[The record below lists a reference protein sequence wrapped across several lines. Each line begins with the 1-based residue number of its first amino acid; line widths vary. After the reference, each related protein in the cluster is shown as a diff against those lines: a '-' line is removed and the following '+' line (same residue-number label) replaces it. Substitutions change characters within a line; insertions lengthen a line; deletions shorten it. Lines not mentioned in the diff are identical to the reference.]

1 MRPPEEALTEE
12 PEDSDTVL
20 VTEGDDVISDLTVG
34 FVKKASVVLNS
45 FIDIFVG
52 ICFVIM
58 GLEMV
63 LMTYQW
69 GYTISDYELLDWI
82 SLLDTLIGGT
92 ILILNPR
99 RTFNSSIGIYAITM
113 GLLSFCNN
121 WATIGEN
128 AFDDE
133 DSFVAMFSFIGDIE
147 FLINLGMVILSLNLM
162 VSGLSYLR
170 GRPRGTIGMMNK
182 AAFMLF
188 ISLFYILIELAP
200 GMGDY
205 DNLIDLMIEQPS
217 LVIQAVMF
225 FIFLIIMDSDE
236 ARNYNTKNR
245 LGYSTDAI
253 RYSNTMDKKSYIELD
268 DARALIDP
276 KMVAWTELRDGGPV
290 EKEYH
295 FPIQTAGGASYVT
308 VQRWRGSE
316 KYYLT
321 ITDHERGTNIRATR
335 MTAESFVLS
344 EDCDHLDMKG
354 ADHFIIRIKVRMPL
368 NELTIAKGA
377 AE

>member
-1 MRPPEEALTEE
+1 MRPPEEVLTEE
-12 PEDSDTVL
+12 PVDSDVVL
-20 VTEGDDVISDLTVG
+20 ETEGDDVISDLTVG
-34 FVKKASVVLNS
+34 FVKKASVFLNS
-45 FIDIFVG
+45 FIDILVG
-52 ICFVIM
+52 VCFIIM

-69 GYTISDYELLDWI
+69 GYSVRDYELLDWI
-82 SLLDTLIGGT
+82 SLLDTIIGGT

-121 WATIGEN
+121 WATIGEGV
-128 AFDDE
+128 FDDE
-133 DSFVAMFSFIGDIE
+133 DSLMALFSFIGDIE
-147 FLINLGMVILSLNLM
+147 FIINLGMVILSLNLM
-162 VSGLSYLR
+162 VSGVSYLR

-188 ISLFYILIELAP
+188 ISLFYILVEMAP

-205 DNLIDLMIEQPS
+205 DNLIDLMVEEPS
-217 LVIQAVMF
+217 LVLQAIMF

-245 LGYSTDAI
+245 LGHSTDAI
-253 RYSNTMDKKSYIELD
+253 RYSNTMDKRSYIELD

-276 KMVAWTELRDGGPV
+276 KMGAWTELRDGGPV
-290 EKEYH
+290 DREYH
-295 FPIQTAGGASYVT
+295 FPIQTADGASYVT

-344 EDCDHLDMKG
+344 EDYDHLDMKG
-354 ADHFIIRIKVRMPL
+354 ADHFIIRIRVRMPL
-368 NELTIAKGA
+368 SELTVAKGV

>member
-1 MRPPEEALTEE
+1 MTEE
-12 PEDSDTVL
+12 PVDSDIVL
-20 VTEGDDVISDLTVG
+20 ETEGDDAISDLTVG
-34 FVKKASVVLNS
+34 FVKKASIVLNS

-52 ICFVIM
+52 VCFVIM
-58 GLEMV
+58 GAEMV
-63 LMTYQW
+63 LMTYQL
-69 GYTISDYELLDWI
+69 GYSVRDYGLLDWI

-92 ILILNPR
+92 VLILNPR

-121 WATIGEN
+121 WATIGDN
-128 AFDDE
+128 PFE
-133 DSFVAMFSFIGDIE
+133 DGDSLMALFSFVGDIT
-147 FLINLGMVILSLNLM
+147 FLINLAMVILSINLM
-162 VSGLSYLR
+162 ISGISYLR

-182 AAFMLF
+182 AAFTLF
-188 ISLFYILIELAP
+188 ISLFYILIEIAP

-205 DNLIDLMIEQPS
+205 DNLIDLMVEEPS
-217 LVIQAVMF
+217 LIIQAIMF

-245 LGYSTDAI
+245 LSHSTDAI
-253 RYSNTMDKKSYIELD
+253 RYSNTMDKGSYIELE

-276 KMVAWTELRDGGPV
+276 KMGAWTEPRDGGPV
-290 EKEYH
+290 EKEYR

-321 ITDHERGTNIRATR
+321 ITDHDKGTNIRATR

-344 EDCDHLDMKG
+344 EDYDHLDMKG
-354 ADHFIIRIKVRMPL
+354 ADHFIIRIRVRMPL
-368 NELTIAKGA
+368 SELTVAKGV

>member
-12 PEDSDTVL
+12 PVDSDIVL
-20 VTEGDDVISDLTVG
+20 ETEGDDVISDLTVG
-34 FVKKASVVLNS
+34 FVKKATIFLNS
-45 FIDIFVG
+45 FIDILVG
-52 ICFVIM
+52 VCFIIM

-69 GYTISDYELLDWI
+69 GYSVRDYELLDWI
-82 SLLDTLIGGT
+82 SLLDTFIGGT

-121 WATIGEN
+121 WANIGEGV
-128 AFDDE
+128 FDDE
-133 DSFVAMFSFIGDIE
+133 DGFMAMFSFIGDIE
-147 FLINLGMVILSLNLM
+147 FIVNLGMVILSLNLM
-162 VSGLSYLR
+162 VSGVSYLR

-188 ISLFYILIELAP
+188 ISLFYILVEMAP

-205 DNLIDLMIEQPS
+205 DNLIDLMIEEPS
-217 LVIQAVMF
+217 LILQAIMF

-245 LGYSTDAI
+245 LGHSTDAI
-253 RYSNTMDKKSYIELD
+253 RYSNTMDKRSYIELD

-276 KMVAWTELRDGGPV
+276 KMGAWTELRDGGPV
-290 EKEYH
+290 DKEYH
-295 FPIQTAGGASYVT
+295 FPIQTADGASYVT

-344 EDCDHLDMKG
+344 EDYGHLDMKG

-368 NELTIAKGA
+368 NELTIAKEA
-377 AE
+377 VE